1 MKRFLQRGLAT
12 ALLMAGV
19 AIAPQPALA
28 QHAGDIFPGLLS
40 GRIVIENGLVV
51 PNGRK
56 LFEGDFRD
64 FANGPFATDDPGFDA
79 AADTFANGTQIW
91 FRGVGNLGFWNG
103 SAWVNAPSPATVTV
117 TDAFGDLT
125 TFSGSGVLRPEGPV
139 GQAASGAELHEH
151 LLFSLVPGPGSPI
164 GAYLLALQL
173 TSRTTTGTQPGP
185 YDDSDPFYIAL
196 NAGLGI
202 DAFEAAVA
210 AVGAVST
217 TVIPVPGSLALLA
230 GGLVSLG
237 VAVRRRRR
245 LA

>member
-1 MKRFLQRGLAT
+1 MNRFLERGLAV
-12 ALLMAGV
+12 ALLMAG
-19 AIAPQPALA
+19 AALAPSTALA
-28 QHAGDIFPGLLS
+28 QHAGDIFPGVLGS
-40 GRIVIENGLVV
+40 RIVIENGLVA

-64 FANGPFATDDPGFDA
+64 FANGPFVTDDPGFDA
-79 AADTFANGTQIW
+79 APDTFANGTQIW

-139 GQAASGAELHEH
+139 GQAVSGAELHEH
-151 LLFSLVPGPGSPI
+151 LLFSLVPGAGSPV

-173 TSRTTTGTQPGP
+173 TSRTPNGTQPGQ

-196 NAGLGI
+196 NAGLSF

-210 AVGAVST
+210 AVGAVGT

-237 VAVRRRRR
+237 VAVRRRRS